1 MKVVT
6 STKTVIRVALVDS
19 DPLRLVGFR
28 ALLEEESDLELVSA
42 SLPEVAAQKDIDVV
56 LIGDRPGHKL
66 FDTMA
71 NLRAVRSSMPI
82 IVVGHSA
89 SHEVML
95 NAIVSGARGYVF
107 DGAPAG
113 EFALAIRVVH
123 EGSVWA
129 PRRVLSMFIE
139 LAETQRERPLR
150 GSSESITEREKQ
162 VLTMLVS
169 GLSNKEIDQIGKGLG
184 FHLLHHTSAM
194 RLNRNFADS
203 QLAGHL
209 FVEHS
214 RDYQG
219 HHLLLPLGQRC
230 EVVAQRLQVSLS
242 RHKHFATSLDRLAD
256 RTKKSLV
263 RKRLRQE
270 FDGSR
275 LHRLNR
281 HRYIAVARDEDDR
294 HVGAIVCDALLQLQA
309 AQSGHRN
316 VEHQATGNR
325 RSRRGDARNSEAEAK
340 ISGCQPSQRIS
351 SSRDS
356 RTDTSSSTT
365 NVRERMVTSLWPV
378 INMMGISAWRLFNSC

>member
-1 MKVVT
+1 MTANQEVESMKVVT

-169 GLSNKEIDQIGKGLG
+169 GLSNKEIG
-184 FHLLHHTSAM
+184 A
-194 RLNRNFADS
+194 
-203 QLAGHL
+203 
-209 FVEHS
+209 
-214 RDYQG
+214 
-219 HHLLLPLGQRC
+219 PLGITERTVKAHIAKMMRKVGVHNRI
-230 EVVAQRLQVSLS
+230 ELS
-242 RHKHFATSLDRLAD
+242 I
-256 RTKKSLV
+256 
-263 RKRLRQE
+263 Q
-270 FDGSR
+270 
-275 LHRLNR
+275 
-281 HRYIAVARDEDDR
+281 AVAR
-294 HVGAIVCDALLQLQA
+294 
-309 AQSGHRN
+309 
-316 VEHQATGNR
+316 
-325 RSRRGDARNSEAEAK
+325 
-340 ISGCQPSQRIS
+340 
-351 SSRDS
+351 
-356 RTDTSSSTT
+356 
-365 NVRERMVTSLWPV
+365 SLVSLPA
-378 INMMGISAWRLFNSC
+378 N